1 MIASQPSIRTA
12 VSPTSSR
19 ADSGRASSR
28 NENSLAENLS
38 GVSFGNS
45 QSRPVSFTEGDV
57 NSGILRFDPNS
68 ANGHPLGEV
77 NKAKHLEVF
86 FTSLQEH
93 GAKIGNLEKLT
104 QVMNHGC
111 NRDLKNSTIEQGTKV
126 ALALFNAVPADM
138 QDKALIGKATDFY
151 KAMDKLSQQPGATAK
166 KDAAYQALKTLT
178 SALSEKLGLS
188 GKNTKPDNLAKFC
201 SDYLK
206 KNVYS
211 DIICKLEGKLSPGT
225 LEGLRKN
232 PEEVVEYLYDGQN
245 TTNNNTIDT
254 LKAQFAQYTN
264 KGDKVMVMYS
274 LLAALEHKT
283 QIIAGLMP
291 DIAAAA
297 SLASLADGIS
307 TDHDVAQ
314 PSPANGNNAAKPDP
328 VINHITNI
336 TTNNNYYGSPS
347 FTQNFIS
354 TATINLSAME
364 ATTKPEKNQPQ
375 NATASKTTATGV
387 DSSTQPFDDVDSTP
401 ARPATDNLKPA
412 ASVNTSAP
420 HKSLNSS
427 GTLFGTKGPVPSW
440 LDKGSKVT
448 LTNDGLV
455 RDLSQKQSY
464 AQDGVEQKKSTSLN
478 SFGNQFVGFG
488 QQNPAPAP
496 LRGAG
501 KIQQDAPPV
510 SNTPDLSAAK
520 EIPVSDNTLNSEDI
534 SETADETKQM
544 PPAKLVTGK
553 SLNAQGTLLGT
564 DGSAPSRLH
573 TSADVIT
580 TSGGQVFE
588 LAEKQRYAQE
598 NVAAKQPNAVNQFG
612 TAFQGMRPQSSAPT
626 ALRDAGKTEQASQD
640 AAQVSYK
647 ADLLIPGKTPNFIS
661 TLDLQVNSDGTLQPT
676 DETYRAIPAQV
687 VVEKQLNAQGTAFGT
702 NGSVQSQLHTSADV
716 ITTSGGQVNDLAGK
730 RRYQLGDAQ
739 QKSSSSV
746 NAQGNQFVGFGKN
759 STAPTQSWI
768 NNKGANVVLTQEGAQ
783 TRSITEKDQ
792 YRTDK
797 LTKSGSLINP
807 SEAK

>member
-1 MIASQPSIRTA
+1 M
-12 VSPTSSR
+12 
-19 ADSGRASSR
+19 
-28 NENSLAENLS
+28 
-38 GVSFGNS
+38 
-45 QSRPVSFTEGDV
+45 
-57 NSGILRFDPNS
+57 
-68 ANGHPLGEV
+68 
-77 NKAKHLEVF
+77 KVF

-93 GAKIGNLEKLT
+93 GAKVGDFEKLT

-126 ALALFNAVPADM
+126 ALALFSAVPTDM
-138 QDKALIGKATDFY
+138 QDNALIGKATDFY
-151 KAMDKLSQQPGATAK
+151 KAMDKFSQQPGATAK

-178 SALSEKLGLS
+178 SALSDKLGLT
-188 GKNTKPDNLAKFC
+188 GKNNKSDNLTKFC

-206 KNVYS
+206 QNVYP
-211 DIICKLEGKLSPGT
+211 DIISKLEGKLSPDT

-232 PEEVVEYLYDGQN
+232 PESVVEYLYGGQN
-245 TTNNNTIDT
+245 TTNNNTIDM
-254 LKAQFAQYTN
+254 LKAQFTQYSN

-291 DIAAAA
+291 DIAAPA
-297 SLASLADGIS
+297 SLASPADGIS

-314 PSPANGNNAAKPDP
+314 PAPANGNNAAKPDP

-336 TTNNNYYGSPS
+336 TTNNNYNYGSPS

-375 NATASKTTATGV
+375 SATASQTQADMA
-387 DSSTQPFDDVDSTP
+387 DSSTQSLDDVDSTP
-401 ARPATDNLKPA
+401 ARPATDNLNPA

-455 RDLSQKQSY
+455 RDLSRARSDGQDGAQQKQP
-464 AQDGVEQKKSTSLN
+464 TSLN
-478 SFGNQFVGFG
+478 TFGNQFVGFG

-520 EIPVSDNTLNSEDI
+520 DIPGSDNALNSEDI
-534 SETADETKQM
+534 SETAGETKQM

-588 LAEKQRYAQE
+588 LAEKQRYAQG

-626 ALRDAGKTEQASQD
+626 SLRDAGKTEQASQD

-647 ADLLIPGKTPNFIS
+647 ADLLSPGKTPNVI
-661 TLDLQVNSDGTLQPT
+661 DLQVNSDGTLQPT
-676 DETYRAIPAQV
+676 DETYRATPAQV

-768 NNKGANVVLTQEGAQ
+768 NNKGANVVLTQEGAS
-783 TRSITEKDQ
+783 TRSITDKDQ

-797 LTKSGSLINP
+797 LTNSQQSTNP
-807 SEAK
+807 TEAK